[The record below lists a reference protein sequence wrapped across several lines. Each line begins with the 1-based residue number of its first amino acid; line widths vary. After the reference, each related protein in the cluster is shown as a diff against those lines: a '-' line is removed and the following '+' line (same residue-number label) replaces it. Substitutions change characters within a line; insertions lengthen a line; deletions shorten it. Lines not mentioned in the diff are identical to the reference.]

1 MAVETVGV
9 LTLRGDTGPGVPVRV
24 FAAERRLKLVSG
36 GDVIGD
42 WDVTSL
48 GIHALQDGFAIRAA
62 GEEFVL
68 RSEDDPLLAEEL
80 GMVAVSPRLA
90 RRVAALHPPEE
101 PPEPE
106 PLEVEETRVGAI
118 VFALGGVLVLTGGF
132 LLRFYIVGPQPSQPG
147 GAYQWPFML
156 GGAVMVAVGVAMAV
170 EVPRSRLAA
179 LVVLG
184 AVVVSL
190 GFALGGSRGDTGL
203 LTAFAFVAGGV
214 VVAVAALAGWDWLS
228 DEGR

>member
-1 MAVETVGV
+1 M
-9 LTLRGDTGPGVPVRV
+9 RV
-24 FAAERRLKLVSG
+24 FAAEGRLKLVSG
-36 GDVIGD
+36 GEVIGD
-42 WDVTSL
+42 WDVGDL
-48 GIHALQDGFAIRAA
+48 GIRALQEGFAIRVA

-68 RSEDDPLLAEEL
+68 RSEDDARLAEEMGL
-80 GMVAVSPRLA
+80 VAVSARLA
-90 RRVAALHPPEE
+90 HQIAALHRPEDVPE
-101 PPEPE
+101 PEPE
-106 PLEVEETRVGAI
+106 PLDVEETRVGAI

-132 LLRFYIVGPQPSQPG
+132 LLRFYIVGPHPSQPG

-156 GGAVMVAVGVAMAV
+156 GGAVMVALGVAMAV

-184 AVVVSL
+184 AVVVFL
-190 GFALGGSRGDTGL
+190 GFALGDSRGDTGL

-214 VVAVAALAGWDWLS
+214 VVAVAALAGWDWIS